1 MGEDSAGHP
10 LYKAAMVLEPR
21 VARIEVVGFEYKA
34 EVDDATQA
42 EKERLYESIQV
53 EQIVLNNYY
62 GQAEFVTGAVSGIKT
77 NTTIDAGS
85 VFGFFANA
93 ASDWTNDKLDGTNL
107 PAVNLDEAAGYKMAY
122 GAAAK
127 RPAYHFFPDAA
138 KIAGDDHPQ
147 LVVKLTGTKA
157 NGDKAALYLATKG
170 FSPAVTS
177 DVARI
182 YQVKFEFDDGDLANP
197 QKCVEVSVDV
207 VAWDVVPVIAQ
218 F

>member
-1 MGEDSAGHP
+1 M
-10 LYKAAMVLEPR
+10 
-21 VARIEVVGFEYKA
+21 
-34 EVDDATQA
+34 
-42 EKERLYESIQV
+42 
-53 EQIVLNNYY
+53 
-62 GQAEFVTGAVSGIKT
+62 
-77 NTTIDAGS
+77 
-85 VFGFFANA
+85 
-93 ASDWTNDKLDGTNL
+93 ASDL
-107 PAVNLDEAAGYKMAY
+107 AVNLDEAAGYKMAY